1 MIVGMILKRLPLLV
15 LFAVIAGVLSGCYLP
30 ERFDVEMRL
39 NRQGYYSI
47 IFDGYLVDVQMYEA
61 LQKGKLPPAEEKKK
75 VAILIRD
82 VKRSPA
88 AKEFS
93 YIRKGYFKINW
104 QRKGDLIK
112 DRMVTFLRRDKP
124 MITLQYVRRT
134 GLITMRGSSV
144 RKPIAKQLLAAG
156 LNMQGEVRFITD
168 AKVIS
173 SNATKVKE
181 KKGTRETTYIWKI
194 KSIFDR
200 APKLVISV
208 R

>member
-1 MIVGMILKRLPLLV
+1 MMVGMIFKRLPLLV
-15 LFAVIAGVLSGCYLP
+15 LFVVIAGVLSGCYLP

-61 LQKGKLPPAEEKKK
+61 IRKGKLPPSEERRK

-88 AKEFS
+88 TKEFS
-93 YIRKGYFKINW
+93 YIRKGYFKIHW
-104 QRKGDLIK
+104 QRKGDLLK
-112 DRMVTFLRRDKP
+112 DRMVNFLRRDQP

-134 GLITMRGSSV
+134 GRITMRGSSV
-144 RKPIAKQLLAAG
+144 TKAVAKRLIAVG
-156 LNMQGEVRFITD
+156 LNMRGEVRFITD
-168 AKVIS
+168 AKVVS
-173 SNATKVKE
+173 NNATEVRE
-181 KKGTRETTYIWKI
+181 KKGSRETTYIWKI
-194 KSIFDR
+194 KSIFTR

>member
-1 MIVGMILKRLPLLV
+1 MMAGMILKRLPLLV
-15 LFAVIAGVLSGCYLP
+15 LFMVIAGVLSGCYLP

-47 IFDGYLVDVQMYEA
+47 IFDGYLVDVQIYEA
-61 LQKGKLPPAEEKKK
+61 LRNGKLTTTEEKKK
-75 VAILIRD
+75 IAILIRD

-104 QRKGDLIK
+104 QRKGDLLK

-124 MITLQYVRRT
+124 MLILQYVRRT
-134 GLITMRGSSV
+134 GLITMRGSGV
-144 RKPIAKQLLAAG
+144 TKAVAKRLFDVG
-156 LNMQGEVRFITD
+156 LNMRGEIRFITD

-173 SNATKVKE
+173 HNATRVKE
-181 KKGTRETTYIWKI
+181 KKGSRETTYIWKI

-200 APKLVISV
+200 APKLKISV